1 MKALKTLVLM
11 QLKEKLNLKGKRF
24 KGKTILS
31 GIIFTILKFALVVA
45 LCFGILFL
53 CRFLHLFSLINII
66 PANVITVV
74 FLVMLVVSIISATM
88 SLTKSMYY
96 SYDNPVLLTLPCRPT
111 QVYLSK
117 LIVFYIYE
125 LIRNMSFMVPLFIAF
140 GMINGYSL
148 IYYPWMI
155 FCYLFISMIP
165 IALGA
170 LLSIPMMWFYNFFR
184 QYKRLQFFTLVAVIA
199 IVTFVVVK
207 AIGLIPTNIDL
218 IGTWGTTFWEIQDF
232 LNKFIVDFEII
243 YKLIIMIVGV
253 RVNLTNVLF
262 TTSTIF
268 TFIYMI
274 IALVVLFGVGLLVVK
289 PLFYKM
295 ASKPF
300 EYRKEKV
307 KEKKNKVTNKK
318 VSSLKTEILLNFRQ
332 PERLFVNIGLLIAMP
347 VLIFFLNKLFAAMNT
362 RMLGNNMAIAFNV
375 LIILLI
381 ALSSNSYAASIFSR
395 DGRSSYLIKVQPS
408 KYQPLL
414 LSKLV
419 FNIVFMVLSF
429 IATFFVLYY
438 NTGLG
443 FVKSLVLILG
453 CLFIYFAHL
462 FYSAELDI
470 MSPQIELYAT
480 IGSND
485 SNPNETKSTLIAFL
499 GSFLTFAI
507 LLLLLIENSAI
518 ITYIKIL
525 LIGLTLMIF
534 RLYMLLSKIKLYY
547 MER

>member
-1 MKALKTLVLM
+1 MNALKTLVLM
-11 QLKEKLNLKGKRF
+11 QLKEKLNLKEKKMTGRN
-24 KGKTILS
+24 ILFTS
-31 GIIFTILKFALVVA
+31 IFTILKFALVVG
-45 LCFGILFL
+45 LCLGILFL

-66 PANVITVV
+66 PASVITIV
-74 FLVMLVVSIISATM
+74 FFVMLVVSIISATM

-111 QVYLSK
+111 QVYFSK

-140 GMINGYSL
+140 GMVNGYSL

-165 IALGA
+165 IAIGA
-170 LLSIPMMWFYNFFR
+170 LLSIPMMWFYNIFR
-184 QYKRLQFFTLVAVIA
+184 QYKRLQIVSLLTLIG
-199 IVTFVVVK
+199 IVTIIVVK
-207 AIGLIPTNIDL
+207 IIDVIPTNIDL
-218 IGTWGTTFWEIQDF
+218 LGTWGKTFWDIQDF
-232 LNKFIVDFEII
+232 LNNFVINFDII
-243 YKLIIMIVGV
+243 YKVIVMIVGV

-262 TTSTIF
+262 TASTLY
-268 TFIYMI
+268 TFLYLLITLI
-274 IALVVLFGVGLLVVK
+274 VLFALGLFIVK

-307 KEKKNKVTNKK
+307 KEKKNKVVNKK
-318 VSSLKTEILLNFRQ
+318 VSSLKTEMLLNVRE
-332 PERLFVNIGLLIAMP
+332 PEKLFANIGLLIAMP
-347 VLIFFLNKLFAAMNT
+347 ILIFFLNKIFAAMNT

-381 ALSSNSYAASIFSR
+381 ALTSNCYAASIFSR

-419 FNIVFMVLSF
+419 FNIIFMVLAF
-429 IATFFVLYY
+429 VATFFVLMY
-438 NTGLG
+438 NTNLG
-443 FVKSLVLILG
+443 FFKSLVLILA
-453 CLFIYFAHL
+453 CLLIYFAHL

-470 MSPQIELYAT
+470 MNPQTELYST
-480 IGSND
+480 MGTND

-507 LLLLLIENSAI
+507 ILLLLIENNTI
-518 ITYIKIL
+518 ITYIKLL
-525 LIGLTLMIF
+525 LIGLSLMVF